1 MRAMLKLSQAIDRFS
16 NAIGRLTWWL
26 VLAVSLIS
34 AGNALARKAFGVS
47 SNAMLE
53 TQWYLFAAVFMLGA
67 GYAFLNNAHVRI
79 DVLASRW
86 GARTR
91 HWVDIIGIL
100 LFLLP
105 LCWLMVQEG
114 WPLFHRAWVSGEVST
129 NAGGLIRWPVFALI
143 PLGFALL
150 ALQAVSELI
159 KRAHFLWWGGP
170 DTLTSQTDQHDPG
183 TSTELPVADAAG
195 GQR

>member
-1 MRAMLKLSQAIDRFS
+1 MLKLSRAIDRLS

-26 VLAVSLIS
+26 VLVVSLIS
-34 AGNALARKAFGVS
+34 AGNAVVRKAFGVS

-114 WPLFHRAWVSGEVST
+114 WPLFQRAWVSGEMST
-129 NAGGLIRWPVFALI
+129 NAGGLIRWPVYALI

-150 ALQAVSELI
+150 ALQAFSELI

-170 DTLTSQTDQHDPG
+170 DLLTTEAAQHDDGMALEHP
-183 TSTELPVADAAG
+183 SAEAAG